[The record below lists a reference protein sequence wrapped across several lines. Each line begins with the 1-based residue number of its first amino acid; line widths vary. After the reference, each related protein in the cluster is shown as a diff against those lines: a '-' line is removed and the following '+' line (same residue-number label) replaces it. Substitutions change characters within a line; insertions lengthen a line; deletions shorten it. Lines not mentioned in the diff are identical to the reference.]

1 MIVGLCPAGP
11 TAFASADPGDTD
23 QSFGRNGT
31 VTVTAHP
38 NEETVLRD
46 MIRLPDG
53 KLLASGGGT
62 TGEHGVLVQLLPDG
76 SPDPDF
82 GGGDGIVSTLD
93 SLWAK
98 VELQDDG
105 KIIAFGRTRKNATVA
120 RFNVDGSLDPTFGV
134 DGMFI
139 PDIRSE
145 FPNARASIEFNGAG
159 IDRQGRILPGTYPGG
174 CVADAAH
181 PDGDWDDRRCPSTIL
196 YRISKDG
203 QPDPAY
209 GEGGRIVMAVG
220 RWNYDIPV
228 LIALAADDAP
238 LIRSKT
244 TETQN
249 GGLVYGSAILQ
260 KFNPS
265 GKPDQSF
272 GGKKGI
278 AVVGGTSP
286 RDDMRPNPGDMEIA
300 PDGSLTIVADSLV
313 KVSADGKLLPTGSLG
328 DAYATLERR
337 SPWLS
342 GATFDS
348 KGRLYVSGATGL
360 KGKKRSGFA
369 IRFDR
374 RGQVDPNW
382 GDNGS
387 SQFQIGGPM
396 TSKQVRKR
404 IGLNA
409 APSAVDDQGRVT
421 VATTAR
427 VDGQL
432 RFAFH
437 RFLGGEGRYQSCKG
451 RRATVQGT
459 PGDDTL
465 RSGSD
470 SVVVSGGGDDTIIG
484 GTGSLICTGPG
495 DDVLRIHATA
505 DRKDRIFTGTG
516 DDRVTVDGANVWTG
530 SGDDRVSTGR
540 WSSRIKAG
548 SGNDTVLSD
557 GSDKIWGESGKD
569 VIRAKSDVGASFF
582 GGSGRDRL
590 TGSESR
596 DRLDGGTGSDRIAG
610 GKGLDHLYGR
620 SGSDSLFGGP
630 GFDTLIGGPG
640 PDVLDAGPA
649 GPDYDIYGVHNRRA
663 RGKVKIIG
671 NRVKATSLQV
681 WMKCSGYT
689 SHPVKS
695 GFDYAW
701 MFDEL
706 NFRPSGKFREDVD
719 YYDGFGQNVDGWM
732 KGRRTNRRIVV
743 RYALEDDFSY
753 GEDGS
758 YHCQVGNPYGIKGR
772 RHGVKIVLERR
783 PDQKQTVI
791 QGGR

>member
-11 TAFASADPGDTD
+11 TAFAGADPGDTD

-38 NEETVLRD
+38 KEETVLRD
-46 MIRLPDG
+46 MIRLPGG

-62 TGEHGVLVQLLPDG
+62 VDEYGVLVQLLPDG
-76 SPDPDF
+76 TLDPDF
-82 GGGDGIVSTLD
+82 GGGDGIVSTPD
-93 SLWAK
+93 ALWAK
-98 VELQDDG
+98 LELQG
-105 KIIAFGRTRKNATVA
+105 ERIIAFGRVDDRSTVA
-120 RFNVDGSLDPTFGV
+120 RFQADGTLDPDFGIDGTFT
-134 DGMFI
+134 
-139 PDIRSE
+139 PDILAD
-145 FPNARASIEFNGAG
+145 FPKGNESVEFNGAG
-159 IDRQGRILPGTYPGG
+159 IDDEGRILPAVAPGA
-174 CVADAAH
+174 CAAEASN
-181 PDGDWDDRRCPSTIL
+181 PDGDWDGGSRCPNAVM
-196 YRISKDG
+196 YRLSPDG
-203 QPDPAY
+203 KPDLTF
-209 GEGGRIVMAVG
+209 GNGTGRILMRAG
-220 RWNYDIPV
+220 RWNLDRPAKF
-228 LIALAADDAP
+228 ALAADDRP
-238 LIRSKT
+238 LVRST
-244 TETQN
+244 TTVNSSN
-249 GGLVYGSAILQ
+249 GPAYGADILQ
-260 KFNPS
+260 KFDLS
-265 GKPDQSF
+265 GKVDTSF
-272 GGKKGI
+272 GEKKGI
-278 AVVGGTSP
+278 AVVGGDSGF
-286 RDDMRPNPGDMEIA
+286 DGVHPGEILVTK
-300 PDGSLTIVADSLV
+300 DGSITVIAGGLNRFTAE
-313 KVSADGKLLPTGSLG
+313 GKRIRPGFPY
-328 DAYATLERR
+328 DVFRE
-337 SPWLS
+337 S
-342 GATFDS
+342 GVGNPELNGGTVDR
-348 KGRLYVSGATGL
+348 KGRLHVSGTTGL
-360 KGKKRSGFA
+360 KGKVRKAFAVRLSKSGEPDA
-369 IRFDR
+369 
-374 RGQVDPNW
+374 VW
-382 GDNGS
+382 GENGLAKWA
-387 SQFQIGGPM
+387 IGGAM
-396 TSKQVRKR
+396 TSKQVRRR
-404 IGLNA
+404 IGA
-409 APSAVDDQGRVT
+409 DSAPSVLGPDGSIT

-427 VDGQL
+427 VNDRL
-432 RFAFH
+432 HFVFH
-437 RFLGGEGRYQSCKG
+437 RFEGGEGRYQSCKG

-649 GPDYDIYGVHNRRA
+649 GPDYDIYGVHDRRA

-732 KGRRTNRRIVV
+732 KGRRTSGRIVV